1 MAHLVILLSCSF
13 QGQAAE
19 SLNRYLLSPPTCS
32 GMISASGMTLLMTFS
47 GDDPPDATFSG
58 TSQVISASEMT
69 LLMTFS
75 GD

>member
-19 SLNRYLLSPPTCS
+19 SLNRYLLSPPS

-75 GD
+75 GN

>member
-1 MAHLVILLSCSF
+1 
-13 QGQAAE
+13 
-19 SLNRYLLSPPTCS
+19 
-32 GMISASGMTLLMTFS
+32 MISASGMTLLMTFS